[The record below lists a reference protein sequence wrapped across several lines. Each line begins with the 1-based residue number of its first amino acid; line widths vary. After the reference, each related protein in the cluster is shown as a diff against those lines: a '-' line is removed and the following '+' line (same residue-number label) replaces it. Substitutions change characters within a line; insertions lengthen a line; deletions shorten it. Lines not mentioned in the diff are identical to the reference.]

1 MIHKERVREGK
12 VSYNGIYA
20 RLRKM
25 ASLILL
31 LTVIFTPPVLNSWA
45 RLYGLPKLHKVKD
58 PRSTI
63 PPFRPIVSSVGIY
76 NYNFA
81 KYLCSLLKPHVSS
94 EFCATDTFSF
104 VKEIQDADFSDM
116 FMVSYDVTI
125 YLPTLTHYAWV
136 SRLQI

>member
-63 PPFRPIVSSVGIY
+63 PPFRPIVSSVGTY

-125 YLPTLTHYAWV
+125 YLPTLTHYA
-136 SRLQI
+136 